1 MKLYSRMLET
11 WSLHAKSKAISRLA
25 IIFALLF
32 ITQAW
37 AEYEKPSYNV
47 VLKEDGLEIR
57 DYAPTIV
64 VETQVLASRRD
75 AAGEA
80 FQSLF
85 NYISGD
91 NTARL
96 EIPMTSPVAQT
107 QAGRGSGKVSG
118 KWAIRFFLPKNLSVE
133 NIPQPLQQDVN
144 IVTLAAQRF
153 ASVSFKGTQNDKKVA
168 KYTAQL
174 REFIAEKGFGVT
186 GEPVYAFYD
195 PPFVPWFLRD
205 NEILLP
211 IQKVETQ

>member
-1 MKLYSRMLET
+1 MKLYSRMQAT
-11 WSLHAKSKAISRLA
+11 WSLHAKSNAISRLA

-32 ITQAW
+32 VTQAW
-37 AEYEKPSYNV
+37 AEYEKPSYKV

-57 DYAPTIV
+57 DYAPSVV

-80 FQSLF
+80 FRSLF
-85 NYISGD
+85 NYIRGD

-96 EIPMTSPVAQT
+96 EIPMTSPVVQT
-107 QAGRGSGKVSG
+107 QAGKGSGNVSG
-118 KWAIRFFLPKNLSVE
+118 KWAIRFFLPKNLSAE
-133 NIPQPLQQDVN
+133 NIPQPLQKDVN
-144 IVTLAAQRF
+144 IVIIAAQRF
-153 ASVSFKGTQNDKKVA
+153 ASVSFKGTQNDKKVS
-168 KYTAQL
+168 KYTARL
-174 REFIAEKGFGVT
+174 REFISQKGYEVS

-205 NEILLP
+205 NEILLH

>member
-1 MKLYSRMLET
+1 MT
-11 WSLHAKSKAISRLA
+11 RLA
-25 IIFALLF
+25 IFFSLLF
-32 ITQAW
+32 VAPAW
-37 AEYEKPSYNV
+37 AEYERPSYNV
-47 VLKEDGLEIR
+47 VLKEDRLEIR
-57 DYAPTIV
+57 DYAPAFV
-64 VETQVLASRRD
+64 VETRVLASRRD
-75 AAGEA
+75 AAREA
-80 FQSLF
+80 FRRLF

-96 EIPMTSPVAQT
+96 QIPMTSPVAQT
-107 QAGRGSGKVSG
+107 QADKGQGNVSG
-118 KWAIRFFLPKNLSVE
+118 KWAIRFFLPKNLSSE
-133 NIPQPLQQDVN
+133 NIPQPLHQEVN

-174 REFIAEKGFGVT
+174 REFIAQKRYGVA

-195 PPFVPWFLRD
+195 PPFVPWFLRE

>member
-1 MKLYSRMLET
+1 MTRILT
-11 WSLHAKSKAISRLA
+11 
-25 IIFALLF
+25 IIALLF
-32 ITQAW
+32 VTPAW
-37 AEYEKPSYNV
+37 AEYERPIYSI

-57 DYAPTIV
+57 DYAPAIV

-80 FQSLF
+80 FRSLF
-85 NYISGD
+85 NYISGN

-107 QAGRGSGKVSG
+107 QAGNSQDDLSG
-118 KWAIRFFLPKNLSVE
+118 KWAIRFFLPKNLSDE
-133 NIPQPLQQDVN
+133 NIPQPLQKDVN

-153 ASVSFKGTQNDKKVA
+153 ASFSFKGTQNDKKVA
-168 KYTAQL
+168 RYTAQL
-174 REFIAEKGFGVT
+174 REFIAKKGYWVA

>member
-1 MKLYSRMLET
+1 MTRILT
-11 WSLHAKSKAISRLA
+11 
-25 IIFALLF
+25 IIALLF
-32 ITQAW
+32 VTPAW
-37 AEYEKPSYNV
+37 AEYERPSYNV

-57 DYAPTIV
+57 DYAPAIV
-64 VETQVLASRRD
+64 VETQVSASRRD

-80 FQSLF
+80 FRSLF
-85 NYISGD
+85 KYISGN

-107 QAGRGSGKVSG
+107 PVGKGPDDVSDR
-118 KWAIRFFLPKNLSVE
+118 WAIRFFLPKNLSDE
-133 NIPQPLQQDVN
+133 NIPQPLQKDVN

-153 ASVSFKGTQNDKKVA
+153 ASVSFKGTQNDKKVG
-168 KYTAQL
+168 KYSTQL
-174 REFIAEKGFGVT
+174 REFIAQKGYGVT

>member
-1 MKLYSRMLET
+1 MTRIFT
-11 WSLHAKSKAISRLA
+11 
-25 IIFALLF
+25 IIALLF
-32 ITQAW
+32 ATPAW
-37 AEYEKPSYNV
+37 AEYERPSYNV

-57 DYAPTIV
+57 DYAPAV
-64 VETQVLASRRD
+64 VIETQVLASRRD
-75 AAGEA
+75 AASEA
-80 FQSLF
+80 FRSLF

-107 QAGRGSGKVSG
+107 QAVEGPGNVSG
-118 KWAIRFFLPKNLSVE
+118 KWAIRFFLPKNLSDE
-133 NIPQPLQQDVN
+133 NIPQPLQKDVN

-153 ASVSFKGTQNDKKVA
+153 ASVSFKGTQNDKKVS
-168 KYTAQL
+168 KYTARL
-174 REFIAEKGFGVT
+174 REFISQKGYGVS

-211 IQKVETQ
+211 IQKVPFQ

>member
-1 MKLYSRMLET
+1 MT
-11 WSLHAKSKAISRLA
+11 RLA
-25 IIFALLF
+25 IIFSLLF
-32 ITQAW
+32 VTPAL
-37 AEYEKPSYNV
+37 AEYERPTYNV

-57 DYAPTIV
+57 DYEPAVV

-80 FQSLF
+80 FRSLF

-91 NTARL
+91 NTDRL
-96 EIPMTSPVAQT
+96 EIPMTSPVVQT
-107 QAGRGSGKVSG
+107 QAGKGPGNVSG

-133 NIPQPLQQDVN
+133 SIPQPLQQDVN
-144 IVTLAAQRF
+144 IVALAAQRF
-153 ASVSFKGTQNDKKVA
+153 ASVSFKGTQNDKKVG
-168 KYTAQL
+168 KYSTQL
-174 REFIAEKGFGVT
+174 REFIAQKGYGVT

-211 IQKVETQ
+211 IQKVEIQ